1 MIGVDLMQ
9 ASYSAMT
16 DLVENA
22 CSDSYQISFELLV
35 PVLQS
40 LEVTIGAGEAEKNF

>member
-1 MIGVDLMQ
+1 MTGVDLMQ

-22 CSDSYQISFELLV
+22 CSDSFQISYELLV

-40 LEVTIGAGEAEKNF
+40 LEVTIGGGEA